1 MKFER
6 RKLSDLRPA
15 EYNPRKKLTPEDKE
29 YQDIKRSILEFGYAD
44 PIVINFDGTIIKGH
58 QRRTVMMDLGYEDA
72 EVIVLDIQDKTKEKA
87 LNTALNKI
95 TGKWDN
101 QLLKDLLVELDL
113 EGYDFSVT
121 GFQRT
126 DLEDLI
132 QLTEVPPEAQED
144 DFDPD
149 AAAEAID
156 VPVSRAGS
164 IWRLGRHR
172 LMCGDATDPDDVAQ
186 LLSGEK
192 LDLVITT
199 RPTMWTTAQR
209 RSSSKPTWGRKGVG
223 RTAPSKTTTWTPA
236 VFTASCW
243 RHSRTSMRPC
253 GPEPPSTSST
263 PKAPACSSGRHTL
276 TQA

>member
-132 QLTEVPPEAQED
+132 QLTEVPPEAQERRR
-144 DFDPD
+144 P
-149 AAAEAID
+149 
-156 VPVSRAGS
+156 STCRSAGPGAS
-164 IWRLGRHR
+164 GVL
-172 LMCGDATDPDDVAQ
+172 DATGSCAATP
-186 LLSGEK
+186 L
-192 LDLVITT
+192 TPMT
-199 RPTMWTTAQR
+199 W
-209 RSSSKPTWGRKGVG
+209 RSYSPGRNSTW
-223 RTAPSKTTTWTPA
+223 
-236 VFTASCW
+236 
-243 RHSRTSMRPC
+243 
-253 GPEPPSTSST
+253 
-263 PKAPACSSGRHTL
+263 
-276 TQA
+276 

>member
-58 QRRTVMMDLGYEDA
+58 QRRTVMMDLGYEEA
-72 EVIVLDIQDKTKEKA
+72 EVIVLDIRDKTKEKA

-156 VPVSRAGS
+156 
-164 IWRLGRHR
+164 
-172 LMCGDATDPDDVAQ
+172 C
-186 LLSGEK
+186 LLYTSPSPR
-192 LDLVITT
+192 DT
-199 RPTMWTTAQR
+199 R
-209 RSSSKPTWGRKGVG
+209 
-223 RTAPSKTTTWTPA
+223 
-236 VFTASCW
+236 
-243 RHSRTSMRPC
+243 
-253 GPEPPSTSST
+253 
-263 PKAPACSSGRHTL
+263 
-276 TQA
+276 

>member
-6 RKLSDLRPA
+6 RKLADLRPA

-101 QLLKDLLVELDL
+101 QMLKDLLVELDL

-156 VPVSRAGS
+156 VPVSRAGN
-164 IWRLGRHR
+164 IWRGEARPGDHRPALHRGLRRKAGVPRSLSGAGREPEKQYHR
-172 LMCGDATDPDDVAQ
+172 KRPHGHRQ
-186 LLSGEK
+186 LL
-192 LDLVITT
+192 
-199 RPTMWTTAQR
+199 QF
-209 RSSSKPTWGRKGVG
+209 
-223 RTAPSKTTTWTPA
+223 PA
-236 VFTASCW
+236 GSI
-243 RHSRTSMRPC
+243 
-253 GPEPPSTSST
+253 PE
-263 PKAPACSSGRHTL
+263 L
-276 TQA
+276 Q